1 VKNKPQIFELFRD
14 HPVFKQLKEHLGP
27 LNDNREKWNIRG
39 LLGSSVAFFLLSV
52 FKNTKLNHVF
62 IAEDKD
68 AAAYLQNDL
77 KNLFDKKTIF
87 YFPDSFKRPGHF
99 DQLNTSNILLRTDT
113 VNRFLKTGTRAEIM
127 ITYPEAVFEKV
138 ISKKVLDE
146 NTLHISIDEKLD
158 IDFIIELLVTYSFE
172 RVDFVYE
179 PGQFSIRGGIIDIF
193 SFGNDFPYRIELFDD
208 EVESIRTFDP
218 STQLSQKKIRRITI
232 IPNIQTHLSSSD
244 KVGLFDVL
252 PSSTLIWTADTQLCY
267 ETLAGLQV
275 KAAELIKQAAGNEDV
290 NHPFKIDGE
299 ALPYLTAEKWIRDI
313 ELYSVIELNKKT
325 FFEPHRHYQFNIS
338 IQTVFNKNFNLL
350 IEKLKENTE
359 KGFSNY
365 LFSANAKQ
373 LERFYQIFEDLEAE
387 VEYTPVLSEIHCG
400 FIDRDLKV
408 ACYTDH
414 QIFNRYHKYH
424 IKQAFSKSMA
434 ISLKTLRELTPG
446 DYVTHIDHGVGR
458 FSGLEKIEVNGNMQE
473 AVRIVY
479 KDNDLLYV
487 NISTLHKISKYS
499 GAEGKPPKIN
509 KLGSDAWAT
518 LKRKAKRKVKDIAK
532 ELIELYAKR
541 KAQTGYAF
549 SPDSYLQTELEASFI
564 YEDTPDQFKATQDV
578 KNDMTQSNPMDRL
591 ICGDVGF
598 GKTEIAVR
606 AAFKAVA
613 DSKQVAVL
621 VPTTILAM
629 QHFRTF
635 KERLGEFPCNI
646 DYISRFKSAAQ
657 KKKTIESLKN
667 GKIDIIIGTHSL
679 IGNAVGFKDLGLMI
693 IDEEQKFGVAAKEKL
708 KQKKLNVDTLT
719 LTATPIPRT
728 LKFSL
733 MGARDL
739 SIINTPPPNRQPIN
753 TELHI
758 FNDEVLKD
766 AINYEFYRGG
776 QVFFIHNR
784 VKDIEEM
791 AGMIKK
797 LCPDVEVGIAHGQM
811 EGKELERRMMKFIQQ
826 EYDILV
832 STNIIESG
840 LDIPNANT
848 IIINNAHWFGL
859 SDLHQLR
866 GRVGRSNKKAFCY
879 LFSPPLSSLTQDARK
894 RLKTI
899 ERFAELGSG
908 FNIAMQDLDIRG
920 AGNMLGGE
928 QSGFVAEIGFDM
940 YHKILD
946 EAILEL
952 KETEFK
958 DLFKKQLTEK
968 EYFIEDVQLDTD
980 IEMMLPDRYVSNINE
995 RLSIYTQLNNVKD
1008 EEALN
1013 LFREQLIDRFGP
1025 VPGATEELLNAMRIQ
1040 WAARKLG
1047 FERVL
1052 FKNKTLKCFFIS
1064 NENSSYYDSPV
1075 FGKIMSYIQGH
1086 SGKCKVKQTNK
1097 HLIVVFENVLSMNHA
1112 NHLLNQI
1119 LDSINDTPDN

>member
-1 VKNKPQIFELFRD
+1 VKKEAQIFELFLN
-14 HPVFKQLKEHLGP
+14 HPVFKQLAEHLGA
-27 LNDNREKWNIRG
+27 LEERKEKWNVRG
-39 LLGSSVAFFLLSV
+39 LQGSSIAFLLLAV
-52 FKNTKLNHVF
+52 FKSSKLNHVF

-99 DQLNTSNILLRTDT
+99 DRLNTSNILLRTET

-127 ITYPEAVFEKV
+127 VTYPEAVFEKV
-138 ISKKVLDE
+138 VSKKVLDK
-146 NTLHISIDEKLD
+146 NTLHISIEEKLD
-158 IDFIIELLVTYSFE
+158 IDFMIELLVAYSFE

-218 STQLSQKKIRRITI
+218 ATQLSQKKIRRITI
-232 IPNIQTHLSSSD
+232 IPNIQTHLSSSE

-252 PSSTLIWTADTQLCY
+252 PSSTLIWTADTRLIY
-267 ETLAGLQV
+267 ETLFGLQQ
-275 KAAELIKQAAGNEDV
+275 KASLLAEQAGGDETE
-290 NHPFKIDGE
+290 NHPFKTEGE
-299 ALPYLTAEKWIRDI
+299 SLPWLTAEKWINDL
-313 ELYSVIELNKKT
+313 ESFSLFELNNKP
-325 FFEPHRHYQFNIS
+325 FFKPAKQFQFNIS
-338 IQTVFNKNFNLL
+338 MQMVFNKNFNLL
-350 IEKLKENTE
+350 IEKLKENAE
-359 KGFSNY
+359 KGFLNY

-373 LERFYQIFEDLEAE
+373 LERFYQIFEDLGAE

-414 QIFNRYHKYH
+414 QIFNRFHKYH

-434 ISLKTLRELTPG
+434 VSLKTLQELKPG

-458 FSGLEKIEVNGNMQE
+458 FSGLEKIEMNGNMQE

-487 NISTLHKISKYS
+487 NISALHKISKFS
-499 GAEGKPPKIN
+499 GADGKPPKIN

-518 LKRKAKRKVKDIAK
+518 LKRKTKRKVKDIAK

-541 KAQTGYAF
+541 KAQKGFAF

-564 YEDTPDQFKATQDV
+564 YEDTPDQFKSTQDV
-578 KNDMTQSNPMDRL
+578 KNDMEQHNPMDRL

-629 QHFRTF
+629 QHYRTF
-635 KERLGEFPCNI
+635 KERLSEFPCNI
-646 DYISRFKSAAQ
+646 DYISRFKSTTE
-657 KKKTIESLKN
+657 KKKTIEKLKK
-667 GKIDIIIGTHSL
+667 GEIDIIIGTHSL
-679 IGNAVGFKDLGLMI
+679 IGNTIEFKNLGLMI

-753 TELHI
+753 TELHG
-758 FNDEVLKD
+758 FNDEILKD

-784 VKDIEEM
+784 VKDIEEI

-797 LCPDVEVGIAHGQM
+797 LCPDVEVGVAHGQM
-811 EGKELERRMMKFIQQ
+811 EGKELEKRMMKFIQQ

-879 LFSPPLSSLTQDARK
+879 LFSPPLSSLTQDAKK
-894 RLKTI
+894 RLQTI

-958 DLFKKQLTEK
+958 DLFKTQLADS
-968 EYFIEDVQLDTD
+968 EYFIQDVQLDTD
-980 IEMMLPDRYVSNINE
+980 IEMMLPDKYVVNINE
-995 RLSIYTQLNNVKD
+995 RLSIYTQLNNIKN
-1008 EEALN
+1008 EEGLERFKA
-1013 LFREQLIDRFGP
+1013 ELIDRFGP
-1025 VPGATEELLNAMRIQ
+1025 VPKATEELLNAIRIQ

-1064 NENSSYYDSPV
+1064 NEHSSYYDSPV
-1075 FGKIMSYIQGH
+1075 FGSIMNYIQGH
-1086 SGKCKVKQTNK
+1086 SGKCKVKQTGR

-1119 LDSINDTPDN
+1119 KESIL